1 MTKHLINGKPYSHYE
16 TKKKTELQNIVKG
29 MGVKLEKIIVIT
41 SKPFEVAASKLDP
54 ATDSYY
60 SDTETTTGKLVFIG
74 HKDKL
79 DACLEW
85 LKEVGQY
92 DKIDEL
98 YIFDRY
104 HISGEDMIESYY
116 EKMHEYNLEITI
128 KDKFKECWWNG
139 NPKGCQLFKEYALD
153 PNNERW

>member
-1 MTKHLINGKPYSHYE
+1 MTKHLINGKPYSYYDNTSQE
-16 TKKKTELQNIVKG
+16 VKQYKG
-29 MGVKLEKIIVIT
+29 EPLEKIIVIT
-41 SKPFEVAASKLDP
+41 SQPFERNAIKLDS
-54 ATDSYY
+54 ATGENY
-60 SDTETTTGKLVFIG
+60 SDYETATGKLVFIG
-74 HKDKL
+74 NKDKL

-128 KDKFKECWWNG
+128 KEKFQECWWNG
-139 NPKGCQLFKEYALD
+139 NPKGCQLFREYALD
-153 PNNERW
+153 PDNERW

>member
-1 MTKHLINGKPYSHYE
+1 MTKHLINGKPYSYYDNK
-16 TKKKTELQNIVKG
+16 TQQVKKRKG
-29 MGVKLEKIIVIT
+29 KPIEKIIVIT
-41 SKPFEVAASKLDP
+41 SKPFEAAATKLDL
-54 ATDSYY
+54 ATDSHYA
-60 SDTETTTGKLVFIG
+60 DAETTTGKLVFIG
-74 HKDKL
+74 NKDKL

-104 HISGEDMIESYY
+104 HKSGEDMIESYY

-128 KDKFKECWWNG
+128 KDKFQECWWNG
-139 NPKGCQLFKEYALD
+139 NPKGCQLFREYALD
-153 PNNERW
+153 PDNERW

>member
-1 MTKHLINGKPYSHYE
+1 MTKHLINGKPYSYYE

-29 MGVKLEKIIVIT
+29 LDVKLEKIIVIT
-41 SKPFEVAASKLDP
+41 SQPFEVAASKLDP

-60 SDTETTTGKLVFIG
+60 SDAETTTGKLVFIG
-74 HKDKL
+74 HRDKL

-139 NPKGCQLFKEYALD
+139 NPKGCQLFREYALD